1 MKHDRRT
8 SRLQHQEA
16 CILLAAIWTF
26 KREPFTRGE
35 MSAKTGFPIPAV
47 CGRAFTLLERGALEE
62 CGRRGRSALLRI
74 VVKRSKEHKRR

>member
-1 MKHDRRT
+1 MKHDPRT
-8 SRLQHQEA
+8 RRLQHQEA

-47 CGRAFTLLERGALEE
+47 CGRIFTLLARGALEE

-74 VVKRSKEHKRR
+74 VIKPGKRRKG

>member
-1 MKHDRRT
+1 MRHDPRT
-8 SRLQHQEA
+8 RRLQHQEA

-47 CGRAFTLLERGALEE
+47 CGRIFTLLARGALEE

-74 VVKRSKEHKRR
+74 VIKPGKRRKG